1 MKALDDLVGFYIK
14 LGYTG
19 SRLKKILE
27 KDKNYQN
34 LLKKRVKQISNA
46 GISKHELKKYV
57 LLTDKDVEILKI
69 CNMLEKKASNEDK
82 YIIRLIKTQLAEDWR
97 TPILK
102 ELKKLQK
109 KYGM

>member
-1 MKALDDLVGFYIK
+1 MNLDDIVGFYIK
-14 LGYTG
+14 LGYAG

-27 KDKNYQN
+27 KDKNYQD
-34 LLKKRVKQISNA
+34 LLKRRVKQLSNA
-46 GISKHELKKYV
+46 GISKPEQKKYV
-57 LLTDKDVEILKI
+57 LFTNKDVEILKI
-69 CNMLEKKASNEDK
+69 CNMLEKKTNDEDK

-97 TPILK
+97 TPVLK